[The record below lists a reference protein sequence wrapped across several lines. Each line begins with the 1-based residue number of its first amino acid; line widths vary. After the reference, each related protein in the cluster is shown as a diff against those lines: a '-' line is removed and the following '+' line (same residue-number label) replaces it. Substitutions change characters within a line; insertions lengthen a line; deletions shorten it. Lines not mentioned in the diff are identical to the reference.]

1 MGLQLD
7 LTQLLGLPD
16 HTTCPRCLKR
26 IPSLY
31 ANVDIEAPNFNPSIA
46 KINIPHYCCICEHE
60 WIATFK
66 IETNQVFIH
75 PYGTTTSTLL

>member
-16 HTTCPRCLKR
+16 HTQCPRCLKR

-31 ANVDIEAPNFNPSIA
+31 HSVDVEDMNFNPSQA
-46 KINIPHYCCICEHE
+46 KLLPPKGL
-60 WIATFK
+60 A
-66 IETNQVFIH
+66 QQ
-75 PYGTTTSTLL
+75 TSTQCQ